1 MNFARGS
8 QYGSINESWEQ
19 REKDSADFFVKAIG
33 DRMMAEL
40 FAPSATVLGSGA
52 GTWTSDRYQQVLRY
66 TGWQYIGTKAICE
79 EIAGLMPQFGFLY
92 NDEQAGPR
100 KAMGK
105 KFLRPQVR
113 QKALVG
119 AQDADEIEMVPPTHP
134 LLKILNRPNEI
145 DTSWSLRFK
154 WFLYAELTGNSY
166 LWKIRN
172 QLGQPFQLYVIPAHW
187 MWARGSQDHM
197 VAWYEVRPFGGYGGA
212 RSIQIPAN
220 DIIHLSF
227 PGPLS
232 VIDGW
237 SPAQAGAP
245 WFDVGQSMD
254 ISRLAAFKR
263 GVVSSMILS
272 LDPQFGNVKDA
283 DLDRIQAR
291 IDSRYAG
298 ESNFARAMLLQ
309 GGIVPHQTTRT
320 PQEMDFGVSGD
331 QNRDWQLA
339 VRRVSKFI
347 AGISEDVNF
356 ASSVSAL
363 ANFIRGTIKPKLM
376 LAGQILTEQLAKEF
390 DQRAICF
397 WPDPTPNDP
406 AQVNAD
412 ILADF
417 QTGAITPNEIR
428 RLRGREPYEFGGDDP
443 FMPGNV
449 APVAWKTGATAAA
462 PPVQMDIEDE
472 EEVEQS
478 AGPDEE
484 RDDFLEVEP
493 GYQRPYT
500 TPHPVTDPR
509 VNGRPTVHSLQPSTN
524 GHSVLVKTKQLQMLE
539 VPDIRQEDQ
548 YSCGACA
555 AMSVGRYFGVG
566 PKSLESWKA
575 ALGTTLQL
583 STHPQAIAKFLG
595 ELGLHVEMKERM
607 SVDDLQQYTR
617 LGWPVICCVQDYG
630 NRREPGAAFAY
641 GHYLTV
647 VGVGFGRV
655 FCQDASI
662 DNVIEDEA
670 DNITEPGKIM
680 VPFDVWN
687 KVWYDQDVEG
697 TPFEHLGICVGPKG
711 E

>member
-1 MNFARGS
+1 
-8 QYGSINESWEQ
+8 
-19 REKDSADFFVKAIG
+19 
-33 DRMMAEL
+33 
-40 FAPSATVLGSGA
+40 
-52 GTWTSDRYQQVLRY
+52 
-66 TGWQYIGTKAICE
+66 
-79 EIAGLMPQFGFLY
+79 
-92 NDEQAGPR
+92 
-100 KAMGK
+100 
-105 KFLRPQVR
+105 
-113 QKALVG
+113 
-119 AQDADEIEMVPPTHP
+119 
-134 LLKILNRPNEI
+134 
-145 DTSWSLRFK
+145 
-154 WFLYAELTGNSY
+154 
-166 LWKIRN
+166 
-172 QLGQPFQLYVIPAHW
+172 
-187 MWARGSQDHM
+187 M

-376 LAGQILTEQLAKEF
+376 LAGQVLTERLAKEF
-390 DQRAICF
+390 DPRAICF

-443 FMPGNV
+443 MITGTV
-449 APVAWKTGATAAA
+449 MPVAWNTGLMGK
-462 PPVQMDIEDE
+462 PPTPMDIEDE

-478 AGPDEE
+478 AAPDEE
-484 RDDFLEVEP
+484 QDDFLEVEP

-509 VNGRPTVHSLQPSTN
+509 VNSRPTVHSLQPEAISTRKPLKTQQKRERNIALSTN
-524 GHSVLVKTKQLQMLE
+524 RHSVALKTKQLQLLE

-566 PKSLESWKA
+566 PKSLESWKT

-583 STHPQAIAKFLG
+583 STHPAAIAKFL
-595 ELGLHVEMKERM
+595 ESLGLRVELKERM

-662 DNVIEDEA
+662 DNVIDGEE

-680 VPFDVWN
+680 VPYDQWN

-697 TPFEHLGICVGPKG
+697 TPFEHLGICVGPK